1 MGYSAGWIMNKLVK
15 PILAAVVIAVYL
27 TLLRYVAP
35 SNEPYFMLG
44 TAVVGTVAWLCG
56 SVMGLATALLLIPS
70 TIWVYDQFSIST
82 NYDTFA
88 YTPAHIALQILAAL
102 SLGNLKRNTKMLHQR
117 DSDLAAANE
126 RLRGLLA
133 DVQELGGV
141 HNFCSHCKSIQDKDG
156 AWKKVDVYLKEQTKM
171 EFSHCICPDCA
182 EVYEKAIDTRS
193 A

>member
-1 MGYSAGWIMNKLVK
+1 MNKLIK
-15 PILAAVVIAVYL
+15 PIVAAVVIAIYL

-56 SVMGLATALLLIPS
+56 SVMGLASALLLVPA

-82 NYDTFA
+82 NYDTYAFA
-88 YTPAHIALQILAAL
+88 PAHITLQILAAV
-102 SLGNLKRNTKMLHQR
+102 SLGNLKRNTKMLSQR

-141 HNFCSHCKSIQDKDG
+141 HNLCSHCKSIQDKDG
-156 AWKKVDVYLKEQTKM
+156 AWKHVDVYLKEQTKM
-171 EFSHCICPDCA
+171 EFSHCICPECA
-182 EVYEKAIDTRS
+182 KEFEKDIDSGS